1 VVEKLKSKYHVEW
14 FEESG
19 PEYTIQVALHK
30 DIATLTIDT
39 SGTALHKR
47 GYRAKNVRPHKGN
60 SCIRNDFD

>member
-1 VVEKLKSKYHVEW
+1 M

-47 GYRAKNVRPHKGN
+47 GYRAKNVEAPIKETLA
-60 SCIRNDFD
+60 SA